1 MSTPSISLIPFLS
14 LFFLLPLFLLA
25 QCQTPSPSPSP
36 LPSPPPPTS
45 TSSSKACKLTL
56 YPKLCRS
63 ILSSI
68 RSSPSDPYNLG
79 KFSIKQ
85 SLKQAKKLS
94 KVFKDFLKNHHHS
107 SSLNHDEIAALEDCS
122 ELNQLNVDY
131 LELVRDELKSADSS
145 SFNNTNEF
153 VEKIETYL
161 SAVATNHYT
170 CYDGLVV
177 TKSNIANVLAVP
189 LSNVTKLYSISL
201 GLAMQALNKNI
212 KKHKTR
218 KHGLPTKAYKVR
230 QPLEKLIKVTI
241 FFLYDFFILLFI
253 EKLIKF

>member
-1 MSTPSISLIPFLS
+1 MSTSSTFFIIPILS
-14 LFFLLPLFLLA
+14 LFLLLPLLLLA
-25 QCQTPSPSPSP
+25 HETHSPSSSP
-36 LPSPPPPTS
+36 S
-45 TSSSKACKLTL
+45 TSSSSNACKSTL

-68 RSSPSDPYNLG
+68 RSSPTDPYHLG

-94 KVFKDFLKNHHHS
+94 KVFKDFLKKHHQS
-107 SSLNHDEIAALEDCS
+107 SSLNHVEFAALDDCR

-131 LELVRDELKSADSS
+131 LELVQDELKSADSS
-145 SFNNTNEF
+145 SFNNTDVL
-153 VEKIETYL
+153 VEKVETYL

-177 TKSNIANVLAVP
+177 TKSNIANSFAVP
-189 LSNVTKLYSISL
+189 LSNVTQLYSVSL

-212 KKHKTR
+212 KKQKTR
-218 KHGLPTKAYKVR
+218 KHGLPTKNFKVR
-230 QPLEKLIKVTI
+230 QPLQKLIKVTI
-241 FFLYDFFILLFI
+241 FLLMNYLFI
-253 EKLIKF
+253 

>member
-1 MSTPSISLIPFLS
+1 MSSTTSTSFIVPFLCIF
-14 LFFLLPLFLLA
+14 LLLPLLLLA
-25 QCQTPSPSPSP
+25 QAPSPSPSP
-36 LPSPPPPTS
+36 SPSTS
-45 TSSSKACKLTL
+45 TSTSKACKSTL

-68 RSSPSDPYNLG
+68 RSSPTDPYHLG

-94 KVFKDFLKNHHHS
+94 KVFKDFLKKHHQ
-107 SSLNHDEIAALEDCS
+107 SSLNQAEIAALDDCS

-131 LELVRDELKSADSS
+131 LELVRDVLKSADSS
-145 SFNNTNEF
+145 SFNNTDVL
-153 VEKIETYL
+153 VENVETYL

-177 TKSNIANVLAVP
+177 TKSDIANFLAVP

-201 GLAMQALNKNI
+201 GLATQALNKNI

-218 KHGLPTKAYKVR
+218 KHGLPTKTFKVR
-230 QPLEKLIKVTI
+230 QPLKKLIKVTNY
-241 FFLYDFFILLFI
+241 FL
-253 EKLIKF
+253 